1 MRFITEQSEPLP
13 ITRRTLLQASGLAV
27 AGSYAARGSRLFA
40 AEAAAA
46 PSASAVATDA
56 PNRRPG
62 LKLGI
67 ASYTF
72 RKFDLDQTIA
82 MTKRAAL
89 QYVCLKSFHLP
100 LDADD
105 EQIRDAASKVRQA
118 GLTLYACGVVTMHT
132 EAQIQQAFHY
142 AKTAGMEMIV
152 AAPSAEMLPMI
163 EKFVKETGLRI
174 AIHNHGPGDK
184 HFPTPE
190 SVYDKVKNLDE
201 RIGLCID
208 VGHTVRIGG
217 DLLAATKKCA
227 DRLYDVH
234 IKDVTEAAPKGR
246 EIEAGRGVIDLVSFL
261 RLLREIRYAGVMA
274 FEHESDPV
282 DPLPG
287 LSESVGYVRG
297 VWDTLTKA

>member
-1 MRFITEQSEPLP
+1 MQFMTEQSQSAP
-13 ITRRTLLQASGLAV
+13 ISRRTLLKVGGLA
-27 AGSYAARGSRLFA
+27 AASAFVTGRSKTVA
-40 AEAAAA
+40 AEASGTTAAA
-46 PSASAVATDA
+46 PVAADA
-56 PNRRPG
+56 PDRRPG

-89 QYVCLKSFHLP
+89 PYVCLKSFHLP

-105 EQIRDAASKVRQA
+105 EQIRTAAAKVRQA
-118 GLTLYACGVVTMHT
+118 GLTLYACGVVTMHS
-132 EAQIQQAFHY
+132 EAQVRQAFHY
-142 AKTAGMEMIV
+142 AKTAAMETIV
-152 AAPSAEMLPMI
+152 AAPSAEMLPVI
-163 EKFVKETGLRI
+163 EKHVKETGVRI

-190 SVYDKVKNLDE
+190 SVYEKIKSLDK

-217 DLLAATKKCA
+217 DLIAATKQCA
-227 DRLYDVH
+227 DRLFDVH

-246 EIEAGRGVIDLVSFL
+246 EIEAGRGVIDLVAFL
-261 RLLREIRYAGVMA
+261 RLLREIRYAGVLA
-274 FEHESDPV
+274 FEHESDPT

-287 LSESVGYVRG
+287 LCESVGYVRG
-297 VWDTLTKA
+297 VWDTLAKA